1 MQCEFKNSKQS
12 YPMQIKSYKNTKQFR
27 LEQNVLKLYN
37 RAFLFIKMSA
47 YFDSYF
53 LQRKSYKRIISFKKY
68 QGKC

>member
-53 LQRKSYKRIISFKKY
+53 LQQERQKNNII
-68 QGKC
+68 